1 LITFIKKY
9 LLHNAAVLL
18 TENIKPIEMSRDKKK
33 EPKAE
38 AKKEKSDYQSSK
50 NSVSKPEP
58 IVAKKKK

>member
-1 LITFIKKY
+1 LP
-9 LLHNAAVLL
+9 AAWRGCSFTGKTL
-18 TENIKPIEMSRDKKK
+18 KPIEMSRDKKK

>member
-1 LITFIKKY
+1 
-9 LLHNAAVLL
+9 
-18 TENIKPIEMSRDKKK
+18 MSRDKKK

-38 AKKEKSDYQSSK
+38 AKKEKSDYQSTK